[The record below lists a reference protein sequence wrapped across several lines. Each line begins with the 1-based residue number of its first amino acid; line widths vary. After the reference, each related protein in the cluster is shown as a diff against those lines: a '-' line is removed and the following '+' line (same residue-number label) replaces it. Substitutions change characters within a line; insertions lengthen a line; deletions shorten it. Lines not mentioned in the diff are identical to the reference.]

1 MWFQTSFLLNLSV
14 PAPHII
20 RGCLLSVSTE
30 STGFQPQYAR
40 TPFIL
45 FLHVLK
51 SSVSKAFHSVQSW
64 QSELLLMLISSCYNH
79 SPNTTEACH
88 HGYGWYPSS
97 FVAGRFTGVHLCHPT
112 MLHNYSMF
120 HVIILLY
127 QTLHENAQMSPYLH
141 ITFINLQ

>member
-1 MWFQTSFLLNLSV
+1 MLFTTLKLEQVLVPVLTVTACVILDKFLNLSV
-14 PAPHII
+14 PALHII
-20 RGCLLSVSTE
+20 RGCLLSDSTE

-45 FLHVLK
+45 FLHALK

-88 HGYGWYPSS
+88 GYG
-97 FVAGRFTGVHLCHPT
+97 
-112 MLHNYSMF
+112 
-120 HVIILLY
+120 
-127 QTLHENAQMSPYLH
+127 
-141 ITFINLQ
+141 